1 MANERRPASVYGVGA
16 EPDPRFTL
24 ANERTT
30 LAWIRTALALVAGG
44 VALISFTSL
53 APNLPAWAPLIGT
66 ASCAGG
72 GLLAI
77 RSIQRWAAVERAMR
91 RREPLPPPKA
101 LFVLAIG
108 VIVLAVMVLGLAVFE
123 LAVR

>member
-1 MANERRPASVYGVGA
+1 MRRPVRVYGVGA

-44 VALISFTSL
+44 LALISATSL
-53 APNLPAWAPLIGT
+53 APDLPAWAPLIGA

-72 GLLAI
+72 GLLAM
-77 RSIQRWAAVERAMR
+77 RAMR
-91 RREPLPPPKA
+91 RWANVERSLRLAKPLPAPKA
-101 LFVLAIG
+101 LFYLAGG
-108 VIVLAVMVLGLAVFE
+108 VIVLSLTVIGLAVFE
-123 LAVR
+123 MLAK